1 MRLYKGHDI
10 NQVSQELKD
19 AVPDEIK
26 TQAREMARYVL
37 SSLSQN
43 CAATDRFSSNLVR
56 AELAKRLAEID
67 LTNGQ
72 ANIYSQYYN
81 QVQSH
86 VNQLVSFLD
95 STYIHQVHCFVSCT
109 D

>member
-37 SSLSQN
+37 SSLSHN
-43 CAATDRFSSNLVR
+43 CAATDRFSSNPL
-56 AELAKRLAEID
+56 ELNLRND
-67 LTNGQ
+67 
-72 ANIYSQYYN
+72 
-81 QVQSH
+81 
-86 VNQLVSFLD
+86 
-95 STYIHQVHCFVSCT
+95 
-109 D
+109 